1 MSKWGRNGE
10 GYADSTAGIAI
21 GRVSRDER
29 KTVMAKKRSC
39 GRTAH
44 EHLIHEKAVKM
55 RKMTDIQLVNY
66 VEEKVGKAR
75 DEGFN
80 QGKAQAQGCKT
91 ANIEK
96 IINEIGDIRGI
107 GEAKLEGIQAILEK
121 HLGVWT
127 NV

>member
-1 MSKWGRNGE
+1 
-10 GYADSTAGIAI
+10 
-21 GRVSRDER
+21 
-29 KTVMAKKRSC
+29 
-39 GRTAH
+39 
-44 EHLIHEKAVKM
+44 M

-107 GEAKLEGIQAILEK
+107 GEAKLAGIQAILEK
-121 HLGVWT
+121 HLEVWV